1 MSDIIIAR
9 RYAQALRQE
18 ADESGITE
26 KVDADVALIR
36 ESLTASGELLRF
48 FESPVI
54 SREKK
59 STVVRKLFEGR
70 IEALTLRFLLLMV
83 EKQREQIFPQ
93 VVQAYAD
100 ARDEQLGIV
109 NVSVRVAKTM
119 SEEEETQLSST
130 IEKMIEKR
138 VRLQTLID
146 GSLLGGLVVRIG
158 DTLYDGSFANQLK
171 SLRERLEA
179 GQVAT
184 NNR

>member
-9 RYAQALRQE
+9 RYARALKEE

-26 KVDADVALIR
+26 KVDADVVLIR
-36 ESLTASGELLRF
+36 ESLAASRELLRF
-48 FESPVI
+48 FESPII
-54 SREKK
+54 SRERK
-59 STVVRKLFEGR
+59 STVVRELFEAR
-70 IEALTLRFLLLMV
+70 IEAITLQFLLLMV

-93 VVQAYAD
+93 VVQAYSE

-109 NVSVRVAKTM
+109 NVSVRIARTM
-119 SEEEETQLSST
+119 SEEEEKQLVSA
-130 IEKMIEKR
+130 IEKMVERR
-138 VRLQTLID
+138 VRLQTSID

-158 DTLYDGSFANQLK
+158 DTVYDGSFANQLQ

-184 NNR
+184 N